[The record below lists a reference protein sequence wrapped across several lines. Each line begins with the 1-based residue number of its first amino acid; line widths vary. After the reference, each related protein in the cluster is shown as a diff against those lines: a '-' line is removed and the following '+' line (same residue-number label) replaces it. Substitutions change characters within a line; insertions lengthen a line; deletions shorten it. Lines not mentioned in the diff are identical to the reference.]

1 MLRRVRSDS
10 PETTHLRPKRL
21 IYTKSWIAH
30 PITRSRTEE
39 TLTTAQ
45 KPSLIPEDAFETG
58 APEGTLGAE
67 EELWLADPE
76 TLKLAGGAQ
85 KILAAEPEDQFS
97 GELIDCEIE
106 VNTGVHPEPGGVAGD
121 IVSRRR
127 ILLAHAERL
136 GRVLGTSGTHP
147 IGDWREQEIIGKPH
161 YQRLKRKLGWLIRRN
176 NTFSLHV
183 HYAVRG
189 REKVVYLFDRLRE
202 YVPHFLAL
210 SANSPFWQGELT
222 DMHSTRA
229 LIFGR
234 SIHRA
239 GLPEPLGSWDAYAD
253 YVDFARR
260 SGIIDTLGEIW
271 WDIRPHP
278 GLGTIEVRAFDAQTN
293 PIRSEALITLTA
305 AVCDLLSGEYESGNL
320 QPIRPNREIE
330 ENKWIAQRYGMSG
343 GFVDHD
349 THERIET
356 HHAIE
361 RLFESLHQGETR
373 RDLSA
378 LEGLL
383 EEPTESVRQLEVWSE
398 TGSVLEV
405 ARDISKRTRGPMER
419 G

>member
-1 MLRRVRSDS
+1 
-10 PETTHLRPKRL
+10 
-21 IYTKSWIAH
+21 
-30 PITRSRTEE
+30 
-39 TLTTAQ
+39 LTTAQ

-85 KILAAEPEDQFS
+85 KILAAEPEDRFS

-106 VNTGVHPEPGGVAGD
+106 VNTGVHEGPRGVARD
-121 IVSRRR
+121 ILSRRR
-127 ILLAHAERL
+127 DLLGHAERL
-136 GRVLGTSGTHP
+136 RRVLGTSGTHP
-147 IGDWREQEIIGKPH
+147 IGDWREQQIIDKPH
-161 YQRLKRKLGWLIRRN
+161 YQRLKKKLGWLIRRN

-189 REKVVYLFDRLRE
+189 RGKAIYLFDRLRE

-210 SANSPFWQGELT
+210 GANSPFWQGENT
-222 DMHSTRA
+222 DMHSARA

-239 GLPEPLGSWDAYAD
+239 GLPEPLGSWEYYEG

-293 PIRSEALITLTA
+293 PSRTEALVTFTA
-305 AVCDLLSGEYESGNL
+305 AVCDLLSLEYDSGDVR
-320 QPIRPNREIE
+320 PIRPSREIE
-330 ENKWIAQRYGMSG
+330 ENKWSAQRYGMG
-343 GFVDHD
+343 GTFADHD
-349 THERIET
+349 SHEPVDAR
-356 HHAIE
+356 HAVE
-361 RLFESLHQGETR
+361 RLFESLEKGRTG
-373 RDLSA
+373 RDLSTLA
-378 LEGLL
+378 ILL
-383 EEPTESVRQLEVWSE
+383 DEPTESIRQLEVWRE

-405 ARDISKRTRGPMER
+405 ARDVAERTLTSTGP